1 MFEFIFKTQQFS
13 TFVKNFNPLEPDFVF
28 MGCRKATPG
37 SNELMYNLI
46 SFSDLPPRRILSYC
60 AKLCTKITLK
70 IMLFQEFNAIEN
82 LIKW

>member
-46 SFSDLPPRRILSYC
+46 SFSDLPPSQNFKLLRKTLYQNYAQNYAFSRI
-60 AKLCTKITLK
+60 
-70 IMLFQEFNAIEN
+70 
-82 LIKW
+82 